1 MKFTKGKAK
10 SNGKTIGIRFATG
23 KPSVRYPSLEEFRRG
38 LAVEFEH
45 GSAGGAQTNVTG
57 DDPIRTGR
65 IALAHL
71 RERPDY
77 YRMLARYVEKRARG
91 NPSVPVLRNGPWTL
105 TGAAVLGRYFVFLY
119 KNGKPHASVSYKT
132 RKAALQKYAQ
142 WADTVCRSNHK
153 R

>member
-1 MKFTKGKAK
+1 MKVTKHRAK
-10 SNGKTIGIRFATG
+10 EIGRAIGIRFATH
-23 KPSVRYPSLEEFRRG
+23 KPSIRYPSLDEFRRG

-57 DDPIRTGR
+57 DDPIKTGR

-77 YRMLARYVEKRARG
+77 YRALEKYVEKKARK
-91 NPSVPVLRNGPWTL
+91 NPGVPVLRCGPWTL
-105 TGAAVLGRYFVFLY
+105 TGVALMGRFFVFLR
-119 KNGKPHASVSYKT
+119 KNGKHYASASYKT
-132 RKAALQKYAQ
+132 RKAAIRKYVE
-142 WADTVCRSNHK
+142 WADTVCASHYK